1 MTYEKLEA
9 IKNAL
14 VYYIN
19 ALHIFSKYLGWPL
32 LKFMSKIIIII
43 INKNKKNYL
52 IISKY
57 HKCAL
62 PPLT

>member
-1 MTYEKLEA
+1 MTKEKLEA

-19 ALHIFSKYLGWPL
+19 ALHIFSKNLGWPL

-43 INKNKKNYL
+43 IIINKN
-52 IISKY
+52 
-57 HKCAL
+57 
-62 PPLT
+62 T

>member
-43 INKNKKNYL
+43 IIINKNTKNY
-52 IISKY
+52 
-57 HKCAL
+57 
-62 PPLT
+62 

>member
-1 MTYEKLEA
+1 MTYEKLVA

-43 INKNKKNYL
+43 IIINKNTKNY
-52 IISKY
+52 
-57 HKCAL
+57 
-62 PPLT
+62 